1 MQNLSELECLVKD
14 LVDFLELLAF
24 INACLP

>member
-1 MQNLSELECLVKD
+1 MQNLSELECLVND
-14 LVDFLELLAF
+14 LVDFLELSAF